1 MINLA
6 MDMLSVR
13 SYAISRGDAPQ
24 AITDMRLDFSVSIY
38 VKNNTWEL

>member
-1 MINLA
+1 MA

-13 SYAISRGDAPQ
+13 SYAISSGDGQQ
-24 AITDMRLDFSVSIY
+24 AITDMRVDFSRSIY